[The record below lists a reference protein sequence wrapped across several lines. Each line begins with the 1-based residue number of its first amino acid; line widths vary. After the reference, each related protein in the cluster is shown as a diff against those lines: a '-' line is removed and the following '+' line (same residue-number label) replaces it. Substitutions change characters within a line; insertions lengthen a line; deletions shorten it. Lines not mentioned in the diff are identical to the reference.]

1 MTNQQFIKETEEFFK
16 QCIEIM
22 DKKGAEYSGTND
34 KFANFKRLAVKYSVP
49 IEEIWGIYF
58 SKHIDSI
65 DTFIKKRRAG
75 YSIKQIEQNLS
86 EPISGRIMD
95 AINYLAIFK
104 GIIDEAREQE
114 KLSQLSQ
121 ERSDDAKTS

>member
-16 QCIEIM
+16 QCIETM
-22 DKKGAEYSGTND
+22 NKKGAEYSGTND

-114 KLSQLSQ
+114 TLSQLSQ

>member
-16 QCIEIM
+16 QCIETM
-22 DKKGAEYSGTND
+22 NKKGAEYSGTND
-34 KFANFKRLAVKYSVP
+34 FKRLAVKYSVP

>member
-16 QCIEIM
+16 QCIETM
-22 DKKGAEYSGTND
+22 NKKGAEYSGTND

-104 GIIDEAREQE
+104 GIIDEARDQE